1 MASAG
6 ASPVPRARACVPARY
21 VCVHLCVCACVRTPI
36 RVHLR
41 VCVCVPVRARAW
53 A

>member
-1 MASAG
+1 MPSAG

-21 VCVHLCVCACVRTPI
+21 VCVRLCMCACVRTHI

-41 VCVCVPVRARAW
+41 VPVRTPKNLQIV
-53 A
+53 